1 MPFIMFLLAVVAVLA
16 GLGILR
22 LFFVGVVALARAFWF
37 VLPYAA
43 VAYVLYIIYCK
54 VVGQEPM
61 AFLKKKE
68 ESK

>member
-1 MPFIMFLLAVVAVLA
+1 MPFIMFLLAIAAVLA

-22 LFFVGVVALARAFWF
+22 LLFVGLFGLARAFWF
-37 VLPYAA
+37 ILPYAT

-54 VVGQEPM
+54 VVGQEPG